1 MVGYYKIGP
10 SLTLIS
16 SIYMIKHLNLARFE
30 SHDSTQECGIDTN
43 TFESQSRERIFNSLG
58 ETEKLNSPKSVVGP
72 FDENRCVSKAGG
84 IES

>member
-30 SHDSTQECGIDTN
+30 SHDSTQECGIDTH
-43 TFESQSRERIFNSLG
+43 TFESQKREQILYSPG
-58 ETEKLNSPKSVVGP
+58 ETERLNGPKSVVGP

-84 IES
+84 

>member
-30 SHDSTQECGIDTN
+30 SHDSTQECGIDTH
-43 TFESQSRERIFNSLG
+43 TFESRSQEQIFNSLG
-58 ETEKLNSPKSVVGP
+58 ETEKLNSPKSVVRP